1 MFPIHNGE
9 RFPIIKSEMR
19 MVEICSNR
27 GLYELNAAI
36 PAPRK
41 SAIENKNRGKT
52 LGVLLRANP
61 ESLNV
66 QSRNI

>member
-41 SAIENKNRGKT
+41 SAIREISDLEEMASHRGESR
-52 LGVLLRANP
+52 LR
-61 ESLNV
+61 
-66 QSRNI
+66 